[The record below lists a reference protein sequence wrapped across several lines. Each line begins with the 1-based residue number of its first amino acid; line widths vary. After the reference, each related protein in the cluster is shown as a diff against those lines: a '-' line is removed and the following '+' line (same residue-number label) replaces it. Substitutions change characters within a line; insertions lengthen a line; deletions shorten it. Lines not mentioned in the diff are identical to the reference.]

1 MLKFFLYLSIIVSF
15 STLSNSQD
23 RFERQ
28 VFVTLYYQKIADYIM
43 DEFRP
48 KCNDIKAV
56 TSFNLKD
63 YVKKDNIKTWTEEWY
78 IKGCNSKDIYEV
90 KVKQEKNKR
99 LSYDIKRTQINIPI
113 NE

>member
-1 MLKFFLYLSIIVSF
+1 MLKLFLLLSIMTSF
-15 STLSNSQD
+15 SVLSNSHD

-48 KCNDIKAV
+48 KCNDIEAV

-63 YVKKDNIKTWTEEWY
+63 YIKKENVKTWTEEWY
-78 IKGCNSKDIYEV
+78 IKGCNIKDIYEV

-99 LSYDIKRTQINIPI
+99 LSYDIKKTKANIPI
-113 NE
+113 NK

>member
-1 MLKFFLYLSIIVSF
+1 MLKIFILLLILISNNLYA
-15 STLSNSQD
+15 NSQD

-48 KCNDIKAV
+48 KCNDVEAV

-99 LSYDIKRTQINIPI
+99 LSYDIKKTKVNIPI
-113 NE
+113 NK